1 MGSEWRIG
9 TLRDA
14 LGEKGYI
21 RGPFGSALRRPELKT
36 NGIPVYEQQHAIT
49 GTREFRFYID
59 EQKYQSMKR
68 FAVQPDDLI
77 VSCSGTLARVSMICS
92 DDPIGIISQAL
103 LILRP
108 DKTVV
113 WPKYLYYFMSSKRG
127 YDSLTGVST
136 GSVQVNIARRSI
148 IEKTELPLP
157 PLPEQHAIAHILG
170 SLDDKIELNRRMNQ
184 TLQAMARAIFKHW
197 FIDFEFPNEN
207 GESYKSSGG
216 EMIDSPLGPIP
227 VGWRV
232 GFIND
237 IEFEIVPGDWGKGEL
252 SERYSSP
259 VRCIRG
265 ADIRE
270 ISSGGIGNP
279 PLRYI
284 KPLSA
289 EVKSL
294 RDTDVV
300 VEISGGSPTQQT
312 GRAMRII
319 EPITKKFAENL
330 ICSNFCKLLRFRN
343 IEDSEFT
350 YFLLDNLYR
359 REIMFQYE
367 NGTTGIK
374 NLDFKNLFS
383 TEQVVI
389 PNRKVLQ
396 QFAGYSRQIDSMIQL
411 NGIQNMMLSRIRD
424 SLLPKLMSGEIR
436 VPVSD
441 KEVDQF

>member
-207 GESYKSSGG
+207 GEPYKSSGG
-216 EMIDSPLGPIP
+216 ETINSPLGPIP
-227 VGWRV
+227 KGWRIGRIEDVCEFSYGKALKADKRIQGRIPVYGSNGQIGWHNESLVSGPGIIV
-232 GFIND
+232 GRKGNPGLIHWSEEDFFPID
-237 IEFEIVPGDWGKGEL
+237 TTFYVVPRVGKSIMHFLYFALEHADLPRLSADSAVPGLNRNIAYMQQLVIPAEQLLRDFENRISIIFDQLQTNSWQNQSL
-252 SERYSSP
+252 SE
-259 VRCIRG
+259 
-265 ADIRE
+265 
-270 ISSGGIGNP
+270 
-279 PLRYI
+279 
-284 KPLSA
+284 
-289 EVKSL
+289 L
-294 RDTDVV
+294 RDT
-300 VEISGGSPTQQT
+300 
-312 GRAMRII
+312 
-319 EPITKKFAENL
+319 
-330 ICSNFCKLLRFRN
+330 
-343 IEDSEFT
+343 
-350 YFLLDNLYR
+350 
-359 REIMFQYE
+359 
-367 NGTTGIK
+367 
-374 NLDFKNLFS
+374 
-383 TEQVVI
+383 
-389 PNRKVLQ
+389 
-396 QFAGYSRQIDSMIQL
+396 
-411 NGIQNMMLSRIRD
+411 
-424 SLLPKLMSGEIR
+424 LLPKLMSGEIR
-436 VPVSD
+436 VPVSE
-441 KEVDQF
+441 KEDDQL

>member
-1 MGSEWRIG
+1 
-9 TLRDA
+9 
-14 LGEKGYI
+14 
-21 RGPFGSALRRPELKT
+21 
-36 NGIPVYEQQHAIT
+36 
-49 GTREFRFYID
+49 
-59 EQKYQSMKR
+59 
-68 FAVQPDDLI
+68 
-77 VSCSGTLARVSMICS
+77 
-92 DDPIGIISQAL
+92 
-103 LILRP
+103 
-108 DKTVV
+108 
-113 WPKYLYYFMSSKRG
+113 
-127 YDSLTGVST
+127 
-136 GSVQVNIARRSI
+136 
-148 IEKTELPLP
+148 
-157 PLPEQHAIAHILG
+157 
-170 SLDDKIELNRRMNQ
+170 
-184 TLQAMARAIFKHW
+184 
-197 FIDFEFPNEN
+197 
-207 GESYKSSGG
+207 
-216 EMIDSPLGPIP
+216 MIDSPLGPIP

>member
-170 SLDDKIELNRRMNQ
+170 SLDDKIELNHRMNQ

-207 GESYKSSGG
+207 GEPYKSSGG
-216 EMIDSPLGPIP
+216 ETINSPLGPIP
-227 VGWRV
+227 KGWRIGRIEDVCEFSYGKALKADKRIQGRIPVYGSNGQIGWHNESLVSGPGIIV
-232 GFIND
+232 GRKGNPGLIHWSKEDFFPID
-237 IEFEIVPGDWGKGEL
+237 TTFYVVPRVGKSIMHFLYFALKHVDLPRLSADSAVPGLNRNIAYMQQLVIPTEQLLRDFENRISIIFDLLQTNCWQNQSL
-252 SERYSSP
+252 SE
-259 VRCIRG
+259 
-265 ADIRE
+265 
-270 ISSGGIGNP
+270 
-279 PLRYI
+279 L
-284 KPLSA
+284 
-289 EVKSL
+289 
-294 RDTDVV
+294 
-300 VEISGGSPTQQT
+300 
-312 GRAMRII
+312 
-319 EPITKKFAENL
+319 
-330 ICSNFCKLLRFRN
+330 
-343 IEDSEFT
+343 
-350 YFLLDNLYR
+350 
-359 REIMFQYE
+359 
-367 NGTTGIK
+367 
-374 NLDFKNLFS
+374 
-383 TEQVVI
+383 
-389 PNRKVLQ
+389 
-396 QFAGYSRQIDSMIQL
+396 
-411 NGIQNMMLSRIRD
+411 RD
-424 SLLPKLMSGEIR
+424 SLLPKLVSGEIR
-436 VPVSD
+436 VPVSE
-441 KEVDQF
+441 KEDDQL

>member
-1 MGSEWRIG
+1 MAGEWLKVPAG
-9 TLRDA
+9 DLFS
-14 LGEKGYI
+14 YI
-21 RGPFGSALRRPELKT
+21 AK
-36 NGIPVYEQQHAIT
+36 GIPPVYAESNSDNAICVLN
-49 GTREFRFYID
+49 
-59 EQKYQSMKR
+59 QKCNR
-68 FAVQPDDLI
+68 NFE
-77 VSCSGTLARVSMICS
+77 
-92 DDPIGIISQAL
+92 ISFEDSRL
-103 LILRP
+103 HDI
-108 DKTVV
+108 
-113 WPKYLYYFMSSKRG
+113 SKR
-127 YDSLTGVST
+127 DVPREKILKENDIIINST
-136 GSVQVNIARRSI
+136 GKGTAGRVAQIFDIDFPITVDGHMI
-148 IEKTELPLP
+148 IIRANEKIDPWYLGYALKMQQPLI
-157 PLPEQHAIAHILG
+157 EQLAEG
-170 SLDDKIELNRRMNQ
+170 STGQTELNRQRLSSEILVDYPKDLHEQRIIAELFFAIDSRLYVNRMISDH
-184 TLQAMARAIFKHW
+184 LEEIARAIFKHW

-207 GESYKSSGG
+207 GDPYKSSGG

-441 KEVDQF
+441 KKVDQF

>member
-207 GESYKSSGG
+207 GEPYKSSGG
-216 EMIDSPLGPIP
+216 ETINSPLGPIP
-227 VGWRV
+227 KGWRIGRIEDVCEFSYGKALKADKRIQGRIPVYGSNGQIGWHNESLVSGPGIIV
-232 GFIND
+232 GRKGNPGLIHWSKEDFFPID
-237 IEFEIVPGDWGKGEL
+237 TTFYVVPRVGKSIMHFLYFALKHVDLPRLSADSAVPGLNRNIAYMQQLVIPTEQL
-252 SERYSSP
+252 
-259 VRCIRG
+259 
-265 ADIRE
+265 
-270 ISSGGIGNP
+270 
-279 PLRYI
+279 
-284 KPLSA
+284 
-289 EVKSL
+289 L
-294 RDTDVV
+294 RDF
-300 VEISGGSPTQQT
+300 ENRISIIFDLLQT
-312 GRAMRII
+312 
-319 EPITKKFAENL
+319 NCWQNQSL
-330 ICSNFCKLLRFRN
+330 SKL
-343 IEDSEFT
+343 
-350 YFLLDNLYR
+350 
-359 REIMFQYE
+359 
-367 NGTTGIK
+367 
-374 NLDFKNLFS
+374 
-383 TEQVVI
+383 
-389 PNRKVLQ
+389 
-396 QFAGYSRQIDSMIQL
+396 
-411 NGIQNMMLSRIRD
+411 RD
-424 SLLPKLMSGEIR
+424 SLLPKLVSGEIR
-436 VPVSD
+436 VPVSE
-441 KEVDQF
+441 KEDDQL

>member
-207 GESYKSSGG
+207 GEPYKSSGG
-216 EMIDSPLGPIP
+216 ETINSPLGSIPKGWRIGRIEDVCEFSYGKALKADKRIQGRIP
-227 VGWRV
+227 VYGSNGQIGWHNESLVSGPGIIVGRKGNPGLIHWSKEDFFPIDTTFYVVPRV
-232 GFIND
+232 GKSIMHFLYFALEHAD
-237 IEFEIVPGDWGKGEL
+237 LPRLSADSAVPGLNRNIAYMQQLVIPTEQLLRDFENRISIIFDLLQTNCWQNQSL
-252 SERYSSP
+252 SE
-259 VRCIRG
+259 
-265 ADIRE
+265 
-270 ISSGGIGNP
+270 
-279 PLRYI
+279 L
-284 KPLSA
+284 
-289 EVKSL
+289 
-294 RDTDVV
+294 
-300 VEISGGSPTQQT
+300 
-312 GRAMRII
+312 
-319 EPITKKFAENL
+319 
-330 ICSNFCKLLRFRN
+330 
-343 IEDSEFT
+343 
-350 YFLLDNLYR
+350 
-359 REIMFQYE
+359 
-367 NGTTGIK
+367 
-374 NLDFKNLFS
+374 
-383 TEQVVI
+383 
-389 PNRKVLQ
+389 
-396 QFAGYSRQIDSMIQL
+396 
-411 NGIQNMMLSRIRD
+411 RD
-424 SLLPKLMSGEIR
+424 SLLPKLVSGEIR
-436 VPVSD
+436 VPVSE
-441 KEVDQF
+441 KEDDQL

>member
-1 MGSEWRIG
+1 MRSEWRIG

-207 GESYKSSGG
+207 GEPYKSSGG

-227 VGWRV
+227 KEWRIGKIEDVCEFSYGKALKADKRIQGRIPVYGSNGQIGWHNESLVSGPGIIVGRKGNPGLIHWSKEDFFPIDTTFYVVPRV
-232 GFIND
+232 GKSIMHFLYFALKHVD
-237 IEFEIVPGDWGKGEL
+237 LPRLSADSAVPGLNRNIAYMQQLVIPTEQLLRDFENRISIIFDLLQTNCWQNQSL
-252 SERYSSP
+252 SE
-259 VRCIRG
+259 
-265 ADIRE
+265 
-270 ISSGGIGNP
+270 
-279 PLRYI
+279 L
-284 KPLSA
+284 
-289 EVKSL
+289 
-294 RDTDVV
+294 
-300 VEISGGSPTQQT
+300 
-312 GRAMRII
+312 
-319 EPITKKFAENL
+319 
-330 ICSNFCKLLRFRN
+330 
-343 IEDSEFT
+343 
-350 YFLLDNLYR
+350 
-359 REIMFQYE
+359 
-367 NGTTGIK
+367 
-374 NLDFKNLFS
+374 
-383 TEQVVI
+383 
-389 PNRKVLQ
+389 
-396 QFAGYSRQIDSMIQL
+396 
-411 NGIQNMMLSRIRD
+411 RD
-424 SLLPKLMSGEIR
+424 SLLPKLVSGEIR
-436 VPVSD
+436 VPVSE
-441 KEVDQF
+441 KEDDQL